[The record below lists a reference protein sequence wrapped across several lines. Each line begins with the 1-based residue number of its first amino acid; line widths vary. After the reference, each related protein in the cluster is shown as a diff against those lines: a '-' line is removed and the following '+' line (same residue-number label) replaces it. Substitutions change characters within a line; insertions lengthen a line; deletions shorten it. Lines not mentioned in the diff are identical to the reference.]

1 MPINNQIGLQ
11 KLKHLSRSEVPA
23 SKNFFAVAPR
33 SLLPKEFQTKIVET
47 LKNAGIDVKAT
58 DKEFTFKDKKHIH
71 TALKEENLADEA
83 MEVFADQIGHK
94 RKLHE
99 GKYHKPEKRAKI
111 TDEVEDGFFETA
123 EKVEVTDVQVPRKRG
138 KNRQVDG
145 SEEDEAVEAV
155 KDEPLSKKKD

>member
-1 MPINNQIGLQ
+1 MQ

-47 LKNAGIDVKAT
+47 LKSAGIDVTAN
-58 DKEFTFKDKKHIH
+58 DKDFTFKDKKHIH
-71 TALKEENLADEA
+71 TALKKENLADEI
-83 MEVFADQIGHK
+83 MEVFDDQIGHK

-99 GKYHKPEKRAKI
+99 GKYHKPEKRPRI
-111 TDEVEDGFFETA
+111 TDEAEDGMFETA
-123 EKVEVTDVQVPRKRG
+123 EKVEVTDVQVPRKR

-145 SEEDEAVEAV
+145 SEEDEAMEAV
-155 KDEPLSKKKD
+155 KDEPMSKQKD